1 MYYEILSD
9 YKWYIIVWITPHECS
24 LSIRPDRMD
33 KAIECINLLHQG
45 FENLIEKGGRVYQV
59 YRNGVTFVALGNV
72 PYGVKEDPIDSIA
85 QLAFDF
91 MTWAWKIKVPSNLM
105 DGFQLQIGIHSGAV
119 WNIVEGSIVVHFREK
134 KIEVSKRVLK
144 SIMCTEKP
152 SVKSYRY
159 PFVQYD
165 HIWR

>member
-1 MYYEILSD
+1 
-9 YKWYIIVWITPHECS
+9 
-24 LSIRPDRMD
+24 MD

-119 WNIVEGSIVVHFREK
+119 CNIVEGSIVVHFREK
-134 KIEVSKRVLK
+134 
-144 SIMCTEKP
+144 IMP
-152 SVKSYRY
+152 DFRSVFERALCACRN
-159 PFVQYD
+159 
-165 HIWR
+165 H